1 MFAWIIILTLSLAVP
16 ITLATAA
23 LFRPKMGAKT
33 EPAPVKILARTDAFR
48 QIEGVLSPLSTAAN
62 GAGSLD

>member
-1 MFAWIIILTLSLAVP
+1 MLAWIIILTLYLAVP

-23 LFRPKMGAKT
+23 LFRPEIGAKT

-48 QIEGVLSPLSTAAN
+48 Q
-62 GAGSLD
+62 D